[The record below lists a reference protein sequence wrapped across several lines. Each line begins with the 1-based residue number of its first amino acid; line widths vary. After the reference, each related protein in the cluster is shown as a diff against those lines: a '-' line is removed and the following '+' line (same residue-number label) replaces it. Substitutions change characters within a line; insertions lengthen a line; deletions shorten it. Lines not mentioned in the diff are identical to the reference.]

1 MTDDLQ
7 KLLDAATKGPWR
19 VGNSLYPSQC
29 IMAGDTLIATHI
41 NSVNSPLMALAPTL
55 AARVIAADKVV
66 AAARELCQRVE
77 QQQNG
82 WPMRADYVPN
92 ALLPAQEALAAYD
105 SLTTPSA
112 PAPQST

>member
-55 AARVIAADKVV
+55 AARVIAAEKMRHALT
-66 AAARELCQRVE
+66 AAMKFIADEYSDPAAQALEGEYLEKTARPIFSEIC
-77 QQQNG
+77 
-82 WPMRADYVPN
+82 A
-92 ALLPAQEALAAYD
+92 ALA
-105 SLTTPSA
+105 
-112 PAPQST
+112 QKE